1 MSHTGYTLL
10 SKLTGFLPYPCVSYA
25 STSSSNMQSGRVNHD
40 IEPKRVLGSRGQ
52 ERLLKIVGEGST
64 LARIATN
71 YEKPRYSVGDL
82 SLVNKII

>member
-25 STSSSNMQSGRVNHD
+25 STSSSNMQSGRVNHN

-52 ERLLKIVGEGST
+52 ERLLKIVGGGGVLWPELPQIMRNQGT
-64 LARIATN
+64 VLGI
-71 YEKPRYSVGDL
+71 
-82 SLVNKII
+82 